1 MVVPP
6 TALPHMIDKKAIR
19 AELRRRRR
27 AHVAALDGA
36 ACQRAAEAVATR
48 LEAEMRRARCVA
60 GYVALGG
67 EFPIHAALARAASLG
82 VATALPVATARD
94 AAMHFAPWRPGDAL
108 KAGWAGLAQPDS
120 ETAVTPDLILAP
132 LVGFDRELRRIGQGA
147 GFYDRYFADSPD
159 ARRIGIAWACQEMD
173 AIPAD
178 PWDVP
183 LHAIVTEHEWIGPKS

>member
-1 MVVPP
+1 
-6 TALPHMIDKKAIR
+6 MIDKKAIR
-19 AELRRRRR
+19 AELRHRRD
-27 AHVAALDGA
+27 AHVTALDDA
-36 ACQRAAEAVATR
+36 NRLRAAEAVAVR
-48 LEAEMRRARCVA
+48 LEAEMRKARCVA

-82 VATALPVATARD
+82 VSTALPVVTARN
-94 AAMHFAPWRPGDAL
+94 AAMRFAPWHPGAPL

-120 ETAVTPDLILAP
+120 DMTAMPDLILTP

-147 GFYDRYFADSPD
+147 GFYDRYFTDSPG

-183 LHAIVTEHEWIGPKS
+183 LHAIVTENEWIGPKS